1 LVEVKWS
8 PHRLAKA
15 KKAGVEPLRALR
27 VIRKR
32 GRWCSAPTVGPGQ
45 PKSGKRAA
53 APYVGLLC
61 VCMGAYCLKLYEGSS
76 RRHSHRIKGRIQ
88 LRASG
93 PARAAARA
101 LLLAADG
108 ARAAAGGA
116 PAASDASSSAGSS
129 SSSSGLSGYTTGDTH
144 DAYSTDSESE

>member
-1 LVEVKWS
+1 MKWS

-101 LLLAADG
+101 LPLVVRLLQAT
-108 ARAAAGGA
+108 
-116 PAASDASSSAGSS
+116 PAAVRVPPLPPLACRGTRRAIRMTRTRPI
-129 SSSSGLSGYTTGDTH
+129 LSR
-144 DAYSTDSESE
+144 SEP